1 MVSKNKFH
9 FKPQHKTFLEM
20 KSLYKI
26 VIVGRPNDGKSS
38 IFANFLGDDEVAV
51 SPIPGET
58 KHMQPREINLGKCNV
73 EVIDTP
79 GLQHPETVFFS
90 FKDYVAAGR
99 NPANAFVEEF
109 KDPRYAHDVEIMK
122 ALSDADIC
130 MLVVNADNFVGHTQ
144 KCLLDTFSMLGSGVA
159 VLGLVNRKDDDFIG
173 EWRDNFAIRA
183 MECFEFD
190 AFKTK
195 FSDCARLFDEICSA
209 SSLRVRSDLG
219 EVLRALKANRT
230 SLWRSNIDAAAGEIL
245 NSLKDLMNLRSSLKM
260 SNFSIS
266 KDESSRLHGDFS
278 SMVSAFVS
286 GFRREVL
293 RRFRYSGIRVN
304 APDFKLSDLQMRII
318 LPNVIRRLWGKLPFA
333 KKPDALCAAN
343 PNSDLP
349 EIFARDAVFFVS
361 SIASFSYAKSAT
373 KEFEIDLSKRGFAP
387 VFINSEKLARFSI
400 RAANGDESDSFFAMQ
415 NALREELADAIMQS
429 AK

>member
-1 MVSKNKFH
+1 MVSKDKFH

-38 IFANFLGDDEVAV
+38 VFANFLGDDEVAV

-99 NPANAFVEEF
+99 NPANAFVDEF

-122 ALSDADIC
+122 ALSGADIC

-144 KCLLDTFSMLGSGVA
+144 KCLLDTFAMLGAGVA

-173 EWRDNFAIRA
+173 EWRDNFASRA

-209 SSLRVRSDLG
+209 ASLRVRSDLS

-260 SNFSIS
+260 SNFSITNG
-266 KDESSRLHGDFS
+266 ESSRLRDDLS
-278 SMVSAFVS
+278 LAVSRFVS
-286 GFRREVL
+286 GFRGEIL
-293 RRFRYSGIRVN
+293 RRFKYSGIKIS
-304 APDFKLSDLQMRII
+304 APDFKLADAQMRII
-318 LPNVIRRLWGKLPFA
+318 LPNVIRRLWSRLPFA
-333 KKPDALCAAN
+333 RKPDALCAPN
-343 PNSDLP
+343 PHSDLP
-349 EIFARDAVFFVS
+349 EIFARDAVSFVS

-373 KEFEIDLSKRGFAP
+373 KEFEMDLSKCGSPAA
-387 VFINSEKLARFSI
+387 FINAEKLARFSS

-415 NALREELADAIMQS
+415 NALREELADVIMLS

>member
-1 MVSKNKFH
+1 MVSKDKFH

-38 IFANFLGDDEVAV
+38 VFANFLGDDEVAV

-99 NPANAFVEEF
+99 NPANAFVDEF

-122 ALSDADIC
+122 ALSGADIC

-144 KCLLDTFSMLGSGVA
+144 KCLLDTFAMLGAGVA

-173 EWRDNFAIRA
+173 EWRDNFASRA
-183 MECFEFD
+183 MECFDFD

-209 SSLRVRSDLG
+209 SSLRVRSDLS

-260 SNFSIS
+260 SNFSITNG
-266 KDESSRLHGDFS
+266 ESLRLRDDLSLAVSR
-278 SMVSAFVS
+278 FVS
-286 GFRREVL
+286 GFRGEIL
-293 RRFRYSGIRVN
+293 RRFKYSGIKIS
-304 APDFKLSDLQMRII
+304 APDFKLADAQMRII
-318 LPNVIRRLWGKLPFA
+318 LPNVIRRLWSRLPFA
-333 KKPDALCAAN
+333 RKPDALCAPN
-343 PNSDLP
+343 PHSDLP
-349 EIFARDAVFFVS
+349 EIFARDAVSFVS

-373 KEFEIDLSKRGFAP
+373 KEFEMDLSKCGSPAA
-387 VFINSEKLARFSI
+387 FINAEKLARFSS

-415 NALREELADAIMQS
+415 NALREELADVIMLS

>member
-1 MVSKNKFH
+1 MVSKDKFH

-38 IFANFLGDDEVAV
+38 VFANFLGDDEVAV

-90 FKDYVAAGR
+90 FKDYVSAGR
-99 NPANAFVEEF
+99 NPANAFVDEF

-122 ALSDADIC
+122 ALSGADIC

-144 KCLLDTFSMLGSGVA
+144 KCLLDTFSMLGAGVA

-173 EWRDNFAIRA
+173 EWRDNFASRA

-209 SSLRVRSDLG
+209 SSLRVRSDLS

-260 SNFSIS
+260 SNFSITNG
-266 KDESSRLHGDFS
+266 ESSRLRDDLS
-278 SMVSAFVS
+278 LAVSRFVS
-286 GFRREVL
+286 GFRGEIL
-293 RRFRYSGIRVN
+293 RRFKYSGIKIS
-304 APDFKLSDLQMRII
+304 APDFKLADAQMRII
-318 LPNVIRRLWGKLPFA
+318 LPNVIRRLWSSLPFA
-333 KKPDALCAAN
+333 RKPDALCAPN
-343 PNSDLP
+343 PHSDLP
-349 EIFARDAVFFVS
+349 EIFARDAVSFVS

-373 KEFEIDLSKRGFAP
+373 KEFEMDLSKCGSPAA
-387 VFINSEKLARFSI
+387 FINAEKLARFSS

-415 NALREELADAIMQS
+415 NALREELADVIMLS

>member
-1 MVSKNKFH
+1 MVSKDKFH

-38 IFANFLGDDEVAV
+38 VFANFLGDDEVAV

-99 NPANAFVEEF
+99 NPANAFVDEL

-122 ALSDADIC
+122 ALSGADIC

-144 KCLLDTFSMLGSGVA
+144 KCLLDTFAMLGAGVA

-173 EWRDNFAIRA
+173 EWRDNFASRA

-209 SSLRVRSDLG
+209 SSLRVRSDLS

-260 SNFSIS
+260 SNFSITNG
-266 KDESSRLHGDFS
+266 ESSRLRDDLS
-278 SMVSAFVS
+278 LAVSRFVS
-286 GFRREVL
+286 GFRGEIL
-293 RRFRYSGIRVN
+293 RRFKYSGIKIS
-304 APDFKLSDLQMRII
+304 APDFKLADAQMRII
-318 LPNVIRRLWGKLPFA
+318 LPNVIRRLWSRLPFA
-333 KKPDALCAAN
+333 RKPDALCAPN
-343 PNSDLP
+343 PHSDLP
-349 EIFARDAVFFVS
+349 EIFARDAVSFVS

-373 KEFEIDLSKRGFAP
+373 KEFEMDLSKCGSPAA
-387 VFINSEKLARFSI
+387 FINAEKLARFSS

-415 NALREELADAIMQS
+415 NALREELADVIMLS

>member
-1 MVSKNKFH
+1 MGAKDKFD

-38 IFANFLGDDEVAV
+38 VFANFLGDDEVAV

-109 KDPRYAHDVEIMK
+109 KDPRYAHDAEIMK
-122 ALSDADIC
+122 ALSGADIC

-144 KCLLDTFSMLGSGVA
+144 KCLLDIFSMLGAGVA

-173 EWRDNFAIRA
+173 EWRDNFASRA

-195 FSDCARLFDEICSA
+195 FSDCARLFGEICSA
-209 SSLRVRSDLG
+209 SSLRARSDLG

-266 KDESSRLHGDFS
+266 KEETSRLRDDLS
-278 SMVSAFVS
+278 LAVSRFVS
-286 GFRREVL
+286 GFRGEIL
-293 RRFRYSGIRVN
+293 RRFKYSGIRIM
-304 APDFKLSDLQMRII
+304 APDFKLSDSQMRII
-318 LPNVIRRLWGKLPFA
+318 LPSIIRRVWGRLPFA
-333 KKPDALCAAN
+333 RKPDALCAPN
-343 PNSDLP
+343 PHSDLP
-349 EIFARDAVFFVS
+349 EIFARDAVSFVS
-361 SIASFSYAKSAT
+361 SIASFPYAKSAA
-373 KEFEIDLSKRGFAP
+373 KEFEMDLSKRASP
-387 VFINSEKLARFSI
+387 PAFINSEKLVRFAS

-415 NALREELADAIMQS
+415 NALREELAEVIMLS